1 LYFRELE
8 ITHARPLAR
17 MQSDSLDDQIMGFVQ
32 DVAPSVAYLMG
43 FNEYAGK
50 LFIASEANIDA
61 ALRKVR
67 ALRAKAKTE
76 LQRKVLDAMETSIMF
91 DEPQP
96 VLDDIVGTIFAHLA
110 KEGIND
116 AHMLS
121 LLDYAMK
128 DVDACRA
135 RYSRKEIPIAVK
147 ALTLY
152 RLDGVL
158 DILGTVKRESKSQ
171 DVKEACDAL
180 KGKVSDYVK
189 LFELEGWGK
198 GEFPNVERIFK
209 EKGFDLGRKKFY
221 PRALKNGFDYGETSE
236 QLEAKAI
243 RWIDEELPKF
253 RRVTQTLAKQF
264 KCGPTPEEVE
274 AKIIERNALD
284 PKKLVT
290 LTIGI
295 RKVIQKLIN
304 EDVTRI
310 NPKYNTRVI
319 ETPSYLTGT
328 MPTGAAQFFDTYTRK
343 PFQVFFQTT
352 DPNRDPDRSVAA
364 LINLL
369 VHEEYGHCVHHSNSA
384 LEFVEELPILQLMNA
399 PLTSA
404 PITEGLSF
412 NRELEFLEVS
422 KGLETKERPTDT
434 EKGYVKLLEKYG
446 GLKQIN
452 LELEFVT
459 RRWRITRFLRVIG
472 DVWVNTGKK
481 TLLEFVDW
489 GHEYTGLPRSSIYFQ
504 LFPAHEGGFP
514 GYATSYAVVGQEI
527 RDIERKIKD
536 PKKRVKFSTYLCSI
550 GFPPRSMYRK
560 MLTDY
565 AAKLK

>member
-1 LYFRELE
+1 M
-8 ITHARPLAR
+8 ISDPL
-17 MQSDSLDDQIMGFVQ
+17 DNQIMDFVKEIS
-32 DVAPSVAYLMG
+32 PSGAYLMG
-43 FNEYAGK
+43 FNDYAGK
-50 LFIASEANIDA
+50 LFVASDANIGA

-76 LQRKVLDAMETSIMF
+76 LQRKVLDAIETAVMF

-110 KEGIND
+110 KEGVND

-121 LLDYAMK
+121 LLDYAVK
-128 DVDACRA
+128 DVDACKA
-135 RYSRKEIPIAVK
+135 RYAKKDIPVAVK

-158 DILGTVKRESKSQ
+158 DILDTVKGESKNPQ
-171 DVKEACDAL
+171 VKAACDAL
-180 KGKVSDYVK
+180 KERVSDYVK
-189 LFELEGWGK
+189 LFELDGWGK

-209 EKGFDLGRKKFY
+209 EKGFDLARQKFY
-221 PRALKNGFDYGETSE
+221 PRALRNGFDYDENPE
-236 QLEAKAI
+236 QLERKAI
-243 RWIDEELPKF
+243 GWIDEELPMFK
-253 RRVTQTLAKQF
+253 RVTEKLARQLG
-264 KCGPTPEEVE
+264 CEPTPEKVE
-274 AKIIERNALD
+274 AKIIERNDLD
-284 PKKLVT
+284 PKKLVSIT
-290 LTIGI
+290 LGI
-295 RKVIQKLIN
+295 RRVIRKLVS
-304 EDVTRI
+304 EEVARI

-328 MPTGAAQFFDTYTRK
+328 MPTGAAQFFDTYTKK

-352 DPNRDPDRSVAA
+352 DPKRDPDKAVAG

-384 LEFVEELPILQLMNA
+384 LEFVGTLPLLQIMPI
-399 PLTSA
+399 PLTTA
-404 PITEGLSF
+404 PISEGLSF
-412 NRELEFLEVS
+412 NRELEFFEVS
-422 KGLETKERPTDT
+422 KGLETKKRLTSTERA
-434 EKGYVKLLEKYG
+434 YVKLLEKYG
-446 GLKQIN
+446 GLKQVN
-452 LELEFVT
+452 LELEFLT
-459 RRWRITRFLRVIG
+459 RRWRITRFLRVVG

-481 TLLEFVDW
+481 SLLEFVDW
-489 GHEYTGLPRSSIYFQ
+489 ANDYTGVPRSSVYFQ

-560 MLTDY
+560 MLKEY
-565 AAKLK
+565 AERLR

>member
-1 LYFRELE
+1 
-8 ITHARPLAR
+8 
-17 MQSDSLDDQIMGFVQ
+17 
-32 DVAPSVAYLMG
+32 MG
-43 FNEYAGK
+43 FNDYAGK
-50 LFIASEANIDA
+50 LFIASEANINS
-61 ALRKVR
+61 ALKKVR
-67 ALRAKAKTE
+67 ALRGKARTD
-76 LQRKVLDAMETSIMF
+76 LQRKILDSLETSIMF

-121 LLDYAMK
+121 LLDCAMK
-128 DVDACRA
+128 DVDACKA
-135 RYSRKEIPIAVK
+135 RFSKKRIPIAVK

-158 DILGTVKRESKSQ
+158 DILDTVKGESKSSE
-171 DVKEACDAL
+171 VGEACDSL
-180 KGKVSDYVK
+180 KGNVSDYVK
-189 LFELEGWGK
+189 LFELKGWGK
-198 GEFPNVERIFK
+198 GEFPNVERIFRK
-209 EKGFDLGRKKFY
+209 NGFDLGRQKFY
-221 PRALKNGFDYGETSE
+221 PRALEKGFDYAETPE

-243 RWIDEELPKF
+243 GWIDEELPMF
-253 RRVTQTLAKQF
+253 RKVTHRLADQF
-264 KCGPTPEEVE
+264 KCKPNPEEVE
-274 AKIIERNALD
+274 EKIIERNALD
-284 PKKLVT
+284 PKKLVA

-295 RKVIQKLIN
+295 RRVIQKLVN
-304 EDVTRI
+304 EEVNRI
-310 NPKYNTRVI
+310 NPRYDTRVI

-328 MPTGAAQFFDTYTRK
+328 MPTGAAQFFDTYTKK

-352 DPNRDPDRSVAA
+352 DTKRDPDRSVAA

-384 LEFVEELPILQLMNA
+384 LEFVCELPILQVMPA
-399 PLTSA
+399 PLTQA

-412 NRELEFLEVS
+412 NRELEFFYVS
-422 KGLETKERPTDT
+422 KGLEKKKGLTPT
-434 EKGYVKLLEKYG
+434 EKAYVKLLEKYG

-452 LELEFVT
+452 LELEFTT
-459 RRWRITRFLRVIG
+459 RRWRITRFLRVVG
-472 DVWVNTGKK
+472 DVWMNTGKK

-489 GHEYTGLPRSSIYFQ
+489 GHEYTGVPRSSVYFQ
-504 LFPAHEGGFP
+504 LFPAHEGIIP

-527 RDIERKIKD
+527 RELEKKIKD

-550 GFPPRSMYRK
+550 GFPPRSMYGK
-560 MLTDY
+560 MLKDY

>member
-1 LYFRELE
+1 
-8 ITHARPLAR
+8 LAH
-17 MQSDSLDDQIMGFVQ
+17 MISDSLDNQIMDFVKE
-32 DVAPSVAYLMG
+32 VSPSVAYLMG
-43 FNEYAGK
+43 FDDYAGK
-50 LFIASEANIDA
+50 LFIASEANVGA
-61 ALRKVR
+61 ALKKVR

-76 LQRKVLDAMETSIMF
+76 LQRKVLDALETAVMF

-110 KEGIND
+110 KEGINN

-121 LLDYAMK
+121 LLNYAMK

-135 RYSRKEIPIAVK
+135 RYSKKEIPVAVK
-147 ALTLY
+147 ALALY

-158 DILGTVKRESKSQ
+158 DILDTVKGQSKSPQ
-171 DVKEACDAL
+171 VKEACDAL
-180 KGKVSDYVK
+180 KGNVSDYVK

-209 EKGFDLGRKKFY
+209 KEGFDLGRQKFY
-221 PRALKNGFDYGETSE
+221 PRALEKGFDYGETPE

-253 RRVTQTLAKQF
+253 RRITQTLAKQF
-264 KCGPTPEEVE
+264 KCKPTPEVVE
-274 AKIIERNALD
+274 EKIIERNALD
-284 PKKLVT
+284 PKELVA
-290 LTIGI
+290 LTVGI
-295 RKVIQKLIN
+295 RKVIQRLVN
-304 EDVTRI
+304 EDVTGI
-310 NPKYNTRVI
+310 NPKYDTRVI

-328 MPTGAAQFFDTYTRK
+328 VPTGAAQFFDTYTKK

-352 DPNRDPDRSVAA
+352 DPKRDPDRSVVA
-364 LINLL
+364 LISLL

-384 LEFVEELPILQLMNA
+384 LEFVEELPILQVMNA

-412 NRELEFLEVS
+412 NRELEFFDVS
-422 KGLETKERPTDT
+422 KGLETKKRLTPA
-434 EKGYVKLLEKYG
+434 EKAYVKLMEKYG

-452 LELEFVT
+452 LELEFMT
-459 RRWRITRFLRVIG
+459 RRWRIVRFLRVVG
-472 DVWVNTGKK
+472 DVWINTGKR

-489 GHEYTGLPRSSIYFQ
+489 GHEYTGVPRSSVFFQ
-504 LFPAHEGGFP
+504 LFPAHEGMFP

-527 RDIERKIKD
+527 REIEGKIKD
-536 PKKRVKFSTYLCSI
+536 PRKRVKFSTYLCSI
-550 GFPPRSMYRK
+550 GFPPRSMYGK
-560 MLTDY
+560 MLRNY